1 MTVLSAAGKENFSMK
16 RLLIAALAAGLAFT
30 APALAD
36 NRPHGGAGHPAMAHS
51 APRTHVA
58 RPAARFAVRRPA
70 AAHRAMRTSS
80 HRAAHRPVRST
91 VRHVARRTARHVTHG
106 AVHDTRHVAAARH
119 ASGRFAKVRRSV
131 RASHRFHAGVYHRPR
146 GWFARHWRL
155 GQRLPRGWFVRN
167 YWITD
172 WAIYGLWAP
181 IDGLVWVRVGP
192 DAMLIDPVT
201 GEIVAVDYAIFF

>member
-1 MTVLSAAGKENFSMK
+1 MK

-36 NRPHGGAGHPAMAHS
+36 KRPHGGGGGHPAMAHS
-51 APRTHVA
+51 APRMHAA
-58 RPAARFAVRRPA
+58 RPAAHFAVRRPA
-70 AAHRAMRTSS
+70 AAHRGMRTS
-80 HRAAHRPVRST
+80 AHRPMRST
-91 VRHVARRTARHVTHG
+91 TRHAVRRTARHVAHR
-106 AVHDTRHVAAARH
+106 AVHRGGHAAIARH
-119 ASGRFAKVRRSV
+119 ASGRFGKVRRSM
-131 RASHRFHAGVYHRPR
+131 RAAHRFHAGAYHRPR

-155 GQRLPRGWFVRN
+155 GQRLPRGWFARDF
-167 YWITD
+167 WITD

-201 GEIVAVDYAIFF
+201 GEIVSVDYALFF